1 MTANAFAED
10 RKRAFEAGMN
20 EHLAKPLESRQMKEV
35 IAAYRGK
42 KMQADSTA
50 QADSIAQP
58 GSKEQPDSKV
68 QADSTAQPDSKVQAD
83 STAQPGSEVQPDGGT
98 GSEK

>member
-1 MTANAFAED
+1 MPAMDGFEATRAIRALDREDAKTIPIIAMTANAFAED

-50 QADSIAQP
+50 QADSKAQP
-58 GSKEQPDSKV
+58 GSK
-68 QADSTAQPDSKVQAD
+68 
-83 STAQPGSEVQPDGGT
+83 VQPDGGT